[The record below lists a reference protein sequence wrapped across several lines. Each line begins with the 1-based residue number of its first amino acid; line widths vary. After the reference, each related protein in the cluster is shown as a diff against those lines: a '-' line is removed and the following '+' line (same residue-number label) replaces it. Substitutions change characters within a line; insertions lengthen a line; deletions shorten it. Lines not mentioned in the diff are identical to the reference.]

1 MINFKI
7 NHAVIMAAGR
17 GIRMRPLT
25 NNIPK
30 AMAPLKG
37 STLIAKGI
45 KEIKKYIPNIYITV
59 GHRGPILAS
68 HVIEKGVNAVINTSN
83 KGNAWWI
90 FNTLIN
96 KINEP
101 IFVLTCDNVV
111 NLDFNKISLDYR
123 KLKYPQCMI
132 VPTKPVEGLKG
143 DYIFKNKNNII
154 TNLSRKKKST
164 LYCSGIQIINPYI
177 IAKKYKTCSDF
188 NQLWKQL
195 ISKKQIYCSNIQPTF
210 WYAVDNIKQ
219 LNEINRF

>member
-143 DYIFKNKNNII
+143 DYIFKNKNNS
-154 TNLSRKKKST
+154 LQKKIKRST
-164 LYCSGIQIINPYI
+164 
-177 IAKKYKTCSDF
+177 T
-188 NQLWKQL
+188 
-195 ISKKQIYCSNIQPTF
+195 
-210 WYAVDNIKQ
+210 
-219 LNEINRF
+219 

>member
-96 KINEP
+96 K
-101 IFVLTCDNVV
+101 F
-111 NLDFNKISLDYR
+111 
-123 KLKYPQCMI
+123 
-132 VPTKPVEGLKG
+132 
-143 DYIFKNKNNII
+143 
-154 TNLSRKKKST
+154 
-164 LYCSGIQIINPYI
+164 
-177 IAKKYKTCSDF
+177 
-188 NQLWKQL
+188 
-195 ISKKQIYCSNIQPTF
+195 
-210 WYAVDNIKQ
+210 
-219 LNEINRF
+219 